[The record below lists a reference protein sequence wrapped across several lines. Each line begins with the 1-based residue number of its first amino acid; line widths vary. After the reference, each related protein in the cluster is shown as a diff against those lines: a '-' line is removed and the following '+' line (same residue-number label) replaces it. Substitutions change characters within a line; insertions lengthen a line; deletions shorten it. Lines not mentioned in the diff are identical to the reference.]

1 MARVLRLSWRQLL
14 LEQRL
19 FWRNP
24 AAAFFGVVLPLIFL
38 ALFGAV
44 FAGNRANL
52 DRLVPGV
59 AGMSIAANTFASL
72 AMALP
77 ILRDQGV
84 LKRIRGSALPVPAY
98 IAGLVGSAVVNAVV
112 QVVVVIVA
120 GRLFLGTP
128 WPPLP
133 LQLVA
138 MVLLGVLCLSAV
150 GIAYAHVIPS
160 AEAASPYMNVVF
172 LPALFISGT
181 FFDPSHTP
189 AFLRNVAEALPLA
202 HIIDGLE
209 RTMVS
214 GRPLSTIGS
223 GLLVIGLWT
232 VFGLWFAVRGFRWEG
247 RGS

>member
-1 MARVLRLSWRQLL
+1 MPRTIRLAWRQLL

-38 ALFGAV
+38 VLFGAV
-44 FAGNRANL
+44 FAGNRDNL

-59 AGMSIAANTFASL
+59 AAMAIASNTFASL

-98 IAGLVGSAVVNAVV
+98 IGGLVGSAVANAAV
-112 QVVVVIVA
+112 QVVVVMLA
-120 GRLFLGTP
+120 GKIFLGTP

-138 MVLLGVLCLSAV
+138 MVLLGVVCLSAV

-160 AEAASPYMNVVF
+160 AEAASPYMNVIF

-181 FFDPSHTP
+181 FFDPKHTP
-189 AFLRNVAEALPLA
+189 AFLRNVADALPLS

-209 RTMVS
+209 RAMVS
-214 GRPLSTIGS
+214 GHSLSAIGS
-223 GLLVIGLWT
+223 GLAVIGLWT
-232 VFGLWFAVRGFRWEG
+232 VLGLWFAVRGFRWEG